1 MRVVKNHSRFVVVVL
16 LIAVLVSARPQG
28 LDPAKVA
35 AAIQGNAQ
43 ALKTFV
49 WQQRMQLSLKGE
61 TKKTTLTQ
69 MNYDVNGNLQKTQLS
84 EDPPADSGQQQQ
96 SSGGGRLRGRMKEKV
111 VEKKTGEF
119 KEMMQGLSAL
129 VKSYTEMPHEQL
141 QAALKNAKFSQGSG
155 DMGGSVQIAMS
166 NVMQQGDS
174 MTMWID
180 NNAML
185 FRRVAITSSYEQKP
199 VTVTANYSML
209 PSGQVYMGEAIINYP
224 DKQVVVQLDN
234 LNYQRSQ

>member
-1 MRVVKNHSRFVVVVL
+1 MAVIKNHSRVVVALL
-16 LIAVLVSARPQG
+16 LIAGLVNASPQG

-96 SSGGGRLRGRMKEKV
+96 PSGGGRVRGRVKEKV

-141 QAALKNAKFSQGSG
+141 QAALKNATFGQGQG
-155 DMGGSVQIAMS
+155 DMAGSVQIVMS

-180 NNAML
+180 NNALL

-209 PSGQVYMGEAIINYP
+209 PSGQVYMGQAIINYP